1 MANVFGTLLH
11 SKDKREVQDLEK
23 EGHKAISIQDE
34 NPQIYLDDEDVI
46 MAVGE
51 EKIVTQPH
59 SLDEPDVK
67 ELIQSLLH
75 WINDVLEGRR
85 LIVRDIVED
94 LYDGQVL
101 GELIAELS
109 GEDVDVIPVTQSSYM
124 QKNKLRYLL
133 DKLDKIVGIRG
144 GQRKWDVQSI
154 HSKDPVAIL
163 HMLVAMARFFRCPH
177 QLPRNVRVK
186 RIRLRQLEHKLDS
199 EIYVEEITGENI
211 GPTAP
216 PKASER
222 DVFDK
227 LFEQAP
233 GKLETVKKT
242 LCQFCTR
249 VLQEMDIIISDI
261 ESQFHN
267 GVNLVLMMGLLEG
280 YYVPLY
286 KFHYNPVG
294 YDEKLDNVKLAM
306 KLMQEAKC
314 PPMVVKA
321 EDIVHKDLK
330 STFRI
335 IYTIFTKYKSTLQT
349 GAGGGPRQQATPS
362 SPEPPLSPVS
372 AV

>member
-11 SKDKREVQDLEK
+11 SKDKQEVQELEK
-23 EGHKAISIQDE
+23 EGHKAISIHDE
-34 NPQIYLDDEDVI
+34 NPQIYLDDEDVV

-51 EKIVTQPH
+51 EKTVTQPN
-59 SLDEPDVK
+59 SLNEPDVK
-67 ELIQSLLH
+67 ELIHALLR

-109 GEDVDVIPVTQSSYM
+109 GEDIDVIPVTQSAYM

-133 DKLDKIVGIRG
+133 DKLNKILGIRG
-144 GQRKWDVQSI
+144 GPMKWDVQSI

-163 HMLVAMARFFRCPH
+163 HMLVAMARYFRCPYT
-177 QLPRNVRVK
+177 LPRNVRVK
-186 RIRLRQLEHKLDS
+186 RILLKQLEHKLDS
-199 EIYVEEITGENI
+199 KIYIEEITGENI

-216 PKASER
+216 PKMGEK

-227 LFEQAP
+227 LFKQAP
-233 GKLETVKKT
+233 DKLETVKKT

-249 VLQEMDIIISDI
+249 VLQEMDIVVSDI

-267 GVNLVLMMGLLEG
+267 GVYLVMMLGLLEG

-286 KFHYNPVG
+286 MFHHNPVG
-294 YDEKLDNVKLAM
+294 YDEKLDNVKLALR
-306 KLMQEAKC
+306 LMEESKC
-314 PPMVVKA
+314 PAVVVKA

-330 STFRI
+330 STFRV
-335 IYTIFTKYKSTLQT
+335 IYSIFTKYKSTLQS
-349 GAGGGPRQQATPS
+349 GAGGPRQQATPS
-362 SPEPPLSPVS
+362 GPQPPVAVS
-372 AV
+372 TV